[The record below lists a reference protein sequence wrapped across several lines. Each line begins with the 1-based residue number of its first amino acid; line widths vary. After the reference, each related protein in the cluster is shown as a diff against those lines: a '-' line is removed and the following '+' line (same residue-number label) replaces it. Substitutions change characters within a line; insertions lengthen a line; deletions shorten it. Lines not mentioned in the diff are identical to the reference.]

1 MNILDDI
8 KHAYNNATI
17 AEKLIYIILA
27 VFIFS
32 LFGNFI
38 SNWFA
43 LPSNL
48 ESFISKPWTILTYGF
63 LHSNFPHVFFNLL
76 FLYYIGNLFL
86 SFFTPKQFLNYFIL
100 GTLVGGLF
108 YLVLNPG
115 EYLVGASSGIMAILV
130 GLATKIPTYEIRL
143 NLIGGVKL
151 WIIALIYILVSIA
164 GLNGLNSG
172 GNIAHLGGA
181 LLGFVYT
188 KQLEKGLDIGKILE
202 SIINFFTN
210 VFKPREKS
218 YLKTVYKK
226 KNIKRKPTYKE
237 SNEKQQ
243 KIDSILDK
251 LSKSGYESLN
261 KDEKDFLFKSGNK
274 N

>member
-1 MNILDDI
+1 M
-8 KHAYNNATI
+8 
-17 AEKLIYIILA
+17 
-27 VFIFS
+27 
-32 LFGNFI
+32 
-38 SNWFA
+38 
-43 LPSNL
+43 
-48 ESFISKPWTILTYGF
+48 
-63 LHSNFPHVFFNLL
+63 FFNLL
-76 FLYYIGNLFL
+76 FLYYIGDLFL

-100 GTLVGGLF
+100 GTLVGGIF

-115 EYLVGASSGIMAILV
+115 SYLVGASSGIMAVLV

-151 WIIALIYILVSIA
+151 WVIALIYILVSIA

-188 KQLEKGLDIGKILE
+188 KQLERGLDIGKILE

-210 VFKPREKS
+210 AFKPKEKNN
-218 YLKTVYKK
+218 LKTVYKK
-226 KNIKRKPTYKE
+226 NKIKRKPTHKE

-243 KIDSILDK
+243 KINRILDK
-251 LSKSGYESLN
+251 ISKSGYESLN
-261 KDEKDFLFKSGNK
+261 KDEKNFLFKSGNK